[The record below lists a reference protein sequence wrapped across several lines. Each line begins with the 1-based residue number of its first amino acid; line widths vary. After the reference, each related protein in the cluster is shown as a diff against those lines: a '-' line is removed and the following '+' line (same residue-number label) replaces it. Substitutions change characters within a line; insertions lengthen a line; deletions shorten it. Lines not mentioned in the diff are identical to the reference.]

1 MSNNDDQNNY
11 FTLAKARRSGNIK
24 LLHEATL
31 SRVWHHVQNAKNK
44 GFAILTSWRVSNSR
58 EVNSENFATLKGQL
72 RGVGLGFFEVEG
84 RWKECKDP
92 TVNYEDCPED
102 QLQDTK
108 EPSLFVI
115 GIAPEFLSALLDRYE
130 QDAGVYAG
138 PETDGRIT
146 LVFRDGST
154 SDLGEFTPNNL
165 SQAFSQL
172 KRKKTKAFHF
182 EGMSWPPQTF
192 FESLIEQQI
201 RKR

>member
-1 MSNNDDQNNY
+1 MSNNDANNY
-11 FTLAKARRSGNIK
+11 YTLAEARHSGNSR

-31 SRVWHHVQNAKNK
+31 SRVWQHVQNAKSR
-44 GFAILTSWRVSNSR
+44 GFAILTSWRVSNSN
-58 EVNSENFATLKGQL
+58 EVNVENFATLKGQL
-72 RGVGLGFFEVEG
+72 RSRGLGFFELEG

-92 TVNYEDCPED
+92 AINYEDCPED
-102 QLQDTK
+102 QLRDTK

-115 GIAPEFLSALLDRYE
+115 GITPEFLSALLDRYE

-138 PETDGRIT
+138 PETNGRIT
-146 LVFRDGST
+146 LIFRNGSA
-154 SDLGEFTPNNL
+154 SDLGEFTPDNL

-172 KRKKTKAFHF
+172 KRKKTKSFHF

-192 FESLIEQQI
+192 FENLIEQQI